1 MKKHRKENNLLDALG
16 ERYEVIEHDGGYCLY
31 DKQRP
36 AKRSNYKYIGKFYI
50 SSDKH
55 WYAFNDKYYKDVE
68 SMVKAMD
75 EYNTTLPFDIDIY
88 NPLFKNSYRIECALH
103 DYLNSLGFAM
113 EYGRGYRRERRFVL
127 NDCYGQ
133 CICDL
138 TIYVEENTTMGVIT
152 RNILTP
158 DKDKENNTNSPF
170 VNLDSAIASV
180 NTILASYI
188 ASVNSVAMNVLNKLT
203 HSRSA
208 LLLETSFDL
217 RKLSKFTEDGR
228 KKMIEVLEKE
238 LAELKGIS
246 KEEIK

>member
-31 DKQRP
+31 DKRRP
-36 AKRSNYKYIGKFYI
+36 AQRSNYKYIGKFYI

-55 WYAFNDKYYKDVE
+55 RYAFNDKYYKDVE
-68 SMVKAMD
+68 TMVKAMD

-103 DYLNSLGFAM
+103 DYLYSLGFAM
-113 EYGRGYRRERRFVL
+113 EYGRGYKRERRFVL

-138 TIYVEENTTMGVIT
+138 TVYVEENTTTGMIR

-158 DKDKENNTNSPF
+158 NKDKEINTNSPF

-208 LLLETSFDL
+208 LLLDTYFYT
-217 RKLSKFTEDGR
+217 RTLSKFTEDGR
-228 KKMIEVLEKE
+228 QKMIEVLEKE

>member
-1 MKKHRKENNLLDALG
+1 MKKNMKEKNLLNSLG
-16 ERYEVIEHDGGYCLY
+16 ERYTVIEHDGGYCLY
-31 DKQRP
+31 DKQRL
-36 AKRSNYKYIGKFYI
+36 AKRSNYKYIGKFYV
-50 SSDKH
+50 SSDKNRF
-55 WYAFNDKYYKDVE
+55 AFNDKYYEDVE

-75 EYNTTLPFDIDIY
+75 EYSSTLPFDIDIY

-103 DYLNSLGFAM
+103 DYLSSLGFAM
-113 EYGRGYRRERRFVL
+113 EYGRGSRRERRFVL

-138 TIYVEENTTMGVIT
+138 TVYVEENTTTGVIT

-158 DKDKENNTNSPF
+158 DKDKEINTNSPF

-188 ASVNSVAMNVLNKLT
+188 ASVNAVAMNVLNKLT

-208 LLLETSFDL
+208 LLLETTFDL
-217 RKLSKFTEDGR
+217 RTSSKFTEDGR

-246 KEEIK
+246 KEETK